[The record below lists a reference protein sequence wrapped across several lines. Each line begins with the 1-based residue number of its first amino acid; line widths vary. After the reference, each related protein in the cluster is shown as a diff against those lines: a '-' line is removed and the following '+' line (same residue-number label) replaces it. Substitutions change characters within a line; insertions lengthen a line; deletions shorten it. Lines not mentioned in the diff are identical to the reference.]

1 MRGRSLSLS
10 SLPLVIAINC
20 LSGAAFAEL
29 SAPNAAGVAMGHIHY
44 NVRDLEANK
53 RFWLAL
59 GGTAVGNDSAAVI
72 SFPDVLVLLQQ
83 AEPTDG
89 TADSVVDHFAFRV
102 RSLATV
108 EAAGIE
114 VELNEQYPGVAS
126 VYTPEGVRVELFDDT
141 LATNLGFTVD
151 NGTADAVAERH
162 NRKIDV
168 PIIAHHI
175 HLYVPE
181 GEVEAARDWYARHFG
196 GVKGQRWRYPAVD
209 LPGINLNFSETP
221 APRAPTLGRPLD
233 HIGFEVENLEAFCK
247 ELEAAGVAFD
257 LPYRN
262 VPSSGFGV
270 AFLTD
275 PWGTTIE
282 LTEGLRA
289 RAGLI
294 GVR

>member
-1 MRGRSLSLS
+1 
-10 SLPLVIAINC
+10 
-20 LSGAAFAEL
+20 
-29 SAPNAAGVAMGHIHY
+29 MGHIHY
-44 NVRDLEANK
+44 YVRDVEANK
-53 RFWLAL
+53 RFWVAL
-59 GGTAVGNDSAAVI
+59 GGTEGTLGANVVI
-72 SFPDVLVLLQQ
+72 RFPDVLVLLRQG
-83 AEPTDG
+83 EPTDDA
-89 TADSVVDHFAFRV
+89 ADSVVDHFAFRV

-126 VYTPEGVRVELFDDT
+126 VYTPEGVRIELFDDS

-151 NGTADAVAERH
+151 NGTTDAVTERH

-181 GEVEAARDWYARHFG
+181 GEVEAARDWYARNFG

-209 LPGINLNFSETP
+209 LPGINLNFSETS
-221 APRAPTLGRPLD
+221 APRAPTLGRRLD
-233 HIGFEVENLEAFCK
+233 HIGFEVESLEAFCEK
-247 ELEAAGVAFD
+247 LEADGVVFD
-257 LPYRN
+257 LPYRRQ
-262 VPSSGFGV
+262 PAGSSGFGV

-289 RAGLI
+289 RAGRI

>member
-1 MRGRSLSLS
+1 MSSISRVSLL
-10 SLPLVIAINC
+10 LVLAC
-20 LSGAAFAEL
+20 PSRAALAEL
-29 SAPNAAGVAMGHIHY
+29 AAPNAAGVAMSHVHFYVQDI
-44 NVRDLEANK
+44 EASK
-53 RFWLAL
+53 RFWVAL
-59 GGTAVGNDSAAVI
+59 GGIAVNNDSVAVI
-72 SFPDVLVLLQQ
+72 SFPDALVLLNQRES
-83 AEPTDG
+83 ARGSE
-89 TADSVVDHFAFRV
+89 DSVVDHFAFRV
-102 RSLATV
+102 QSLATV

-126 VYTPEGVRVELFDDT
+126 VYTPEGERIELFDDG

-151 NGTADAVAERH
+151 SGTADAITERH
-162 NRKIDV
+162 NRKIGV

-181 GEVEAARDWYARHFG
+181 GEVEAARDWYARNFG

-209 LPGINLNFSETP
+209 LPGINLNFSETS
-221 APRAPTLGRPLD
+221 APRAPTLGRRLD
-233 HIGFEVENLEAFCK
+233 HIGFEVESLEAFCEK
-247 ELEAAGVAFD
+247 LEADGVVFD
-257 LPYRN
+257 LPYRRQ
-262 VPSSGFGV
+262 PAGSSGFGV

-289 RAGLI
+289 RAGRI

>member
-1 MRGRSLSLS
+1 MRSQG
-10 SLPLVIAINC
+10 LPPLLVYLPIVLAIGFQ
-20 LSGAAFAEL
+20 SGAALAQL
-29 SAPNAAGVAMGHIHY
+29 SAPNGAGVAMGHIHY

-59 GGTAVGNDSAAVI
+59 GGTEGALGSNVVI
-72 SFPDVLVLLQQ
+72 GFPDVLVLLRQ
-83 AEPTDG
+83 AEPTG
-89 TADSVVDHFAFRV
+89 GAADSVVDHFAFRV
-102 RSLATV
+102 QSLATV

-151 NGTADAVAERH
+151 SGTADAVTERH

-181 GEVEAARDWYARHFG
+181 GDVEAARDWYTQHFG
-196 GVKGQRWRYPAVD
+196 GVAGKRWRYDATD
-209 LPGINLNFSETP
+209 LPGINLNFSAAPE
-221 APRAPTLGRPLD
+221 PRAPTRGRALD
-233 HIGFEVENLEAFCK
+233 HIGFEVVGLEAFCNK
-247 ELEAAGVAFD
+247 LEAAGISFD
-257 LPYRN
+257 QPYREL
-262 VPSSGFGV
+262 PSGLGL

-275 PWGTTIE
+275 PWGTYIE
-282 LTEGLRA
+282 LTDGLRE
-289 RAGLI
+289 L
-294 GVR
+294 

>member
-1 MRGRSLSLS
+1 MS
-10 SLPLVIAINC
+10 STSRVSVLFVLAWQ
-20 LSGAAFAEL
+20 SGAAFAEL
-29 SAPNAAGVAMGHIHY
+29 AAPNAAGVAMGHVHFY
-44 NVRDLEANK
+44 VQDVEANK
-53 RFWLAL
+53 QFWVAL
-59 GGTAVGNDSAAVI
+59 GGIAVGNDSVAVI
-72 SFPDVLVLLQQ
+72 GFPDSLVLLNQR
-83 AEPTDG
+83 ESTRG
-89 TADSVVDHFAFRV
+89 SEDSVVDHFAFRV
-102 RSLATV
+102 RSLATI

-126 VYTPEGVRVELFDDT
+126 VYSPEGERIELFDDG

-151 NGTADAVAERH
+151 SGTADAVTERH

-181 GEVEAARDWYARHFG
+181 GEVEAARDWYARNFG

-221 APRAPTLGRPLD
+221 APRAPTLGRRLD
-233 HIGFEVENLEAFCK
+233 HIGFEIENLEAFCK
-247 ELEAAGVAFD
+247 KLEADGLVFD
-257 LPYRN
+257 LPYRKQST
-262 VPSSGFGV
+262 SSSAFGV

-289 RAGLI
+289 RAGRI